1 MDLRDFL
8 DRYTDD
14 VYQARNAEAARRFIA
29 DPCLRHESGELISLS
44 LDDNVK
50 RVTSFLAQYPAAR
63 FVNRHVLVDV
73 EHITTCYDIHLDNR
87 VTISGMEIF
96 RVVDGLI
103 VETWNAKPGQG
114 AWG

>member
-8 DRYTDD
+8 NRYTDD
-14 VYQARNAEAARRFIA
+14 VYHARRAEAARRFIA
-29 DPCLRHESGELISLS
+29 DPCLRHESGELLSLS
-44 LDDNVK
+44 LEDNVK
-50 RVTSFLAQYPAAR
+50 RISSFLAQYPAAT
-63 FVNRHVLVDV
+63 FVNRHVLVDGA
-73 EHITTCYDIHLDNR
+73 HITTCYDINLGEG

-96 RVVDGLI
+96 RVVDDLI